1 MLKHNAKGNHPTKVA
16 FSKRTR
22 FLRLEIVI
30 DRNVHV
36 QVHELIPSTLK
47 FAQSLSVLLTCV
59 TQIS

>member
-1 MLKHNAKGNHPTKVA
+1 VLKHNAKSNHPTKVA

-36 QVHELIPSTLK
+36 QVHELIQSTLK
-47 FAQSLSVLLTCV
+47 FAQSLSV
-59 TQIS
+59 